1 MNMKKLLAA
10 SALVAFS
17 AGAVFAQE
25 ATGPDFSTLTS
36 SIDYSTVITAI
47 MQVAAGIITVL
58 LAISGAKFV
67 LGMIRRA

>member
-1 MNMKKLLAA
+1 MKKLLAA
-10 SALVAFS
+10 SALVALS

-25 ATGPDFSTLTS
+25 TGTGPDFSTLTG

>member
-10 SALVAFS
+10 SALVALS

-25 ATGPDFSTLTS
+25 TTGPDFSTLTG